1 MLQSGYPNDFK
12 KIKLLLI
19 IFSKMNQND
28 RNSKSYNTEN
38 YYVYI
43 VSYININKYSL
54 EFDPIYENGKNIMH
68 YDTIIIIYILMFL
81 NYNYQ

>member
-28 RNSKSYNTEN
+28 RNSKYNTEN